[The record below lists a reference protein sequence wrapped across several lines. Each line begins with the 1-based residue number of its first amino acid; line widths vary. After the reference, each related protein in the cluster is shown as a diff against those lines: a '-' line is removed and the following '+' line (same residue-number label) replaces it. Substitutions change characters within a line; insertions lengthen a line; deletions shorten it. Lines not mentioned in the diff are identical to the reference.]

1 MLTRTYTPV
10 FTHMSMHEYESG
22 SLSLLL
28 WLPVACAVSKSS
40 LSLEV
45 TLAPGTVH
53 KAVHK

>member
-1 MLTRTYTPV
+1 MLTRTNTLV

-40 LSLEV
+40 LSLEE